1 MPSIKGKVVIVT
13 GASSGFGAAAA
24 RLFAKEGCKVVLAAR
39 RIERLEELA
48 KEIRAAGGEA
58 LPVAMDVSQPAQI
71 EAMVKAALDTYGQI
85 DILYNNAG
93 FGCLDWLENLDP
105 VKDIQAQIM
114 VDLLGVIWVARAV
127 VPHMYRR
134 RAGTI
139 INMCSMAGW
148 VAPPLYTTYSAAKF
162 GVRGFTEA
170 LRREAMNFGVKVCII
185 YPSGA
190 STEFGSHVGTSQA
203 KQRFTTPAWLKL
215 TAEDVA
221 RSVVG
226 LAKWPRRQVVTPWW
240 MTFSKFINSH
250 FNSFSD
256 SVQASVL
263 KPYHQI

>member
-48 KEIRAAGGEA
+48 KEIRRAGGEA
-58 LPVAMDVSQPAQI
+58 LPIAMDVSQPGQI
-71 EAMVKAALDTYGQI
+71 EAMVKTALEAYGQI

-93 FGCLDWLENLDP
+93 FGRLDWLENLDP
-105 VKDIQAQIM
+105 VRDIQAQIT
-114 VDLLGVIWVARAV
+114 VDLLGAIWVARAV

-134 RAGTI
+134 GAGTI

-148 VAPPLYTTYSAAKF
+148 VAPPLYSVYSAAKF
-162 GVRGFTEA
+162 GMRGFTEA
-170 LRREAMNFGVKVCII
+170 LRREAMSFGVKVCII
-185 YPSGA
+185 CPSGA
-190 STEFGSHVGTSQA
+190 STEFGAHVGPSQT
-203 KQRFTTPAWLKL
+203 KQRFSTPDWLKL

-226 LAKWPRRQVVTPWW
+226 LAKWPRREVVAPWW
-240 MTFSKFINSH
+240 MTFSKFLNSH
-250 FNSFSD
+250 FNGFSD
-256 SVQASVL
+256 SVQASVF
-263 KPYHQI
+263 KSHHQI